1 MSTYL
6 SAESIRAIESILNY
20 EFHDKSLLDKAF
32 EAPGATEAR
41 GGHQRQALIGDAAL
55 KLVLTEL
62 GYESNAS
69 TGKPRS
75 TAYPFPFILCFSI
88 DEVKG
93 EITISRDSRVSNEN
107 LKRLGESL
115 GLNAYFR
122 LNPSSQGVVPRSM
135 MATTME
141 AIIGAVYLDSGKDM
155 ATTRALVNRL
165 GI

>member
-1 MSTYL
+1 
-6 SAESIRAIESILNY
+6 
-20 EFHDKSLLDKAF
+20 
-32 EAPGATEAR
+32 
-41 GGHQRQALIGDAAL
+41 
-55 KLVLTEL
+55 
-62 GYESNAS
+62 
-69 TGKPRS
+69 
-75 TAYPFPFILCFSI
+75 
-88 DEVKG
+88 
-93 EITISRDSRVSNEN
+93 VSNEN

-122 LNPSSQGVVPRSM
+122 LNPASQGVVPRSM

>member
-62 GYESNAS
+62 GYEGNAS
-69 TGKPRS
+69 T
-75 TAYPFPFILCFSI
+75 
-88 DEVKG
+88 G